1 MKRHL
6 VFAIFSFALFAC
18 SSPLDNLETVLEFQK
33 YKNEGDL
40 ESALELFAA
49 EPSLH
54 FGSFGTITG
63 LTNVRHILEYDLA
76 LNTYLR
82 FQNCTEDGLEVRCRV
97 VETNDWLK
105 TANIDSVTYD
115 ENRFTFT
122 TDGRIAAVNAAL
134 SVESGQVLGSV
145 MAEFHEWAMT
155 NMPVEYG
162 DLFSDEGNFVYSQ
175 KNAENVLALLRI
187 WRSE

>member
-1 MKRHL
+1 MRRHL
-6 VFAIFSFALFAC
+6 VFAILSCALFAC
-18 SSPLDNLETVLEFQK
+18 SSPPDKLGTVLEFEK

-54 FGSFGTITG
+54 FGSLGTITG
-63 LTNVRHILEYDLA
+63 LTNVRHIFEYDLA
-76 LNTYLR
+76 LNTCLR
-82 FQNCTEDGLEVRCRV
+82 FQDCTEDGLEVSCRV
-97 VETNDWLK
+97 VETNDWLR
-105 TANIDSVTYD
+105 TVNIDSVTYD

-122 TDGRIAAVNAAL
+122 TDGRIETINAEL
-134 SVESGQVLGSV
+134 SAESGQALGSV

-155 NMPVEYG
+155 HKPLEYG
-162 DLFSDEGNFVYSQ
+162 DLFSDEGRFVYSQ
-175 KNAENVLALLRI
+175 NNAENVLALLRI